1 MKSMTTVVLVVGAT
15 LLAALGTG
23 QALANGSG
31 KVYTLADLNVVQ
43 QVAPRFPQAA
53 ARGGFEGWVDVE
65 FTVAP
70 DGSVSDVEV
79 SDSSSRVFHREALS
93 AISNWRFEPVQEGG
107 RPVPVRAVLR
117 FTFRAE

>member
-70 DGSVSDVEV
+70 DGSVSDVTV
-79 SDSSSRVFHREALS
+79 IKSSSRLFDQACIDAVRQ
-93 AISNWRFEPVQEGG
+93 WRFTPGSQDVILT
-107 RPVPVRAVLR
+107 VTVNFTLR
-117 FTFRAE
+117 